1 MSMKRNQ
8 MNQHPVPRL
17 VNPMTPDETSMT
29 SREWQP
35 AYDELASAALQMRS
49 RSYAPYSHYNV
60 GAALMATDGTIF
72 TGCNVENASYPV
84 GICAERTAFSKAVSE
99 GYQEFTALVIAGAA
113 SDSAGSDFCA
123 PCGMCRQ
130 FIREFCNAD
139 FPIILVKA
147 AEHGIVKEYQIHTLE
162 ALLPHSF
169 GPEHLHAKSLSDI

>member
-1 MSMKRNQ
+1 
-8 MNQHPVPRL
+8 MNENEQKQ
-17 VNPMTPDETSMT
+17 NPNLLTPITMNESSIA
-29 SREWQP
+29 SRERLP
-35 AYDELASAALQMRS
+35 VYDTLVTAALRMRS
-49 RSYAPYSHYNV
+49 RSYAPYSHYHV

-113 SDSAGSDFCA
+113 SASAGSDFCA